1 MQWSKNM
8 RLIDANVMLRYLLND
23 VPEMAQQAKAVIES
37 GAYTRPE
44 IIAEVVY
51 VLKGVY
57 QVSREEIRT
66 YIRQLLRQVRC
77 TETNAV
83 IYAADIYAA
92 VSLDFVDCLLVA
104 YHVLRKDNVFT
115 FDKKLSKYLLEPPIR

>member
-1 MQWSKNM
+1 MQ
-8 RLIDANVMLRYLLND
+8 LIDANVMLRYLLND
-23 VPEMAQQAKAVIES
+23 VPEMAQQAKAVVDA

-57 QVSREEIRT
+57 HVSKEDIRT
-66 YIRQLLRQVRC
+66 YIRQILREVRR

-83 IYAADIYAA
+83 LYAVDLYAS

-104 YHVLRKDNVFT
+104 YHVLQGEDVFT
-115 FDKKLSKYLLEPPIR
+115 FDKKLTKYLREPPIQ

>member
-1 MQWSKNM
+1 MQWSKDM
-8 RLIDANVMLRYLLND
+8 RLIDANVILRYLLND
-23 VPEMAQQAKAVIES
+23 VPEMAQQAKAVVDA

-57 QVSREEIRT
+57 HVVKEDIRV
-66 YIRQLLRQVRC
+66 YIRQILREVRC

-83 IYAADIYAA
+83 LYAVDLYAS

-104 YHVLRKDNVFT
+104 YHVLQGEEVFT
-115 FDKKLSKYLLEPPIR
+115 FDKKLTKYLCEPPIQ

>member
-1 MQWSKNM
+1 M

-23 VPEMAQQAKAVIES
+23 VPEMAQQAKSVIES

-57 QVSREEIRT
+57 HAEKEDIQV
-66 YIRQLLRQVRC
+66 YIRQILREVRC

-83 IYAADIYAA
+83 LYAVDLYASVA
-92 VSLDFVDCLLVA
+92 LDFVDCLLVA
-104 YHVLRKDNVFT
+104 YHVLKNEDVFT
-115 FDKKLSKYLLEPPIR
+115 FDKKLSKFLNEPPMLN